1 MSYFKVG
8 SVFPPVEHR
17 KRIEK
22 YRRNKAIFL
31 GKHFDVLTNIQGKR
45 EQNLLYISMNL
56 AGLICKKSADFLFGE
71 HVRVLSGNSN
81 KKNQEALD
89 NIINSNALGITNYE
103 SALAN
108 AYRGDS
114 FYKIRWGQEYGGLL
128 PADLDPFRAIIEQQD
143 AEYVFPE
150 VSPYDAK
157 RIVAYHIAT
166 PVAPETKG
174 GKWTLKV
181 ETHIAGQIMYHDYII
196 APNATD
202 RYGEPLDFKIVAT
215 TGESTMVAT
224 GMPKPLVVHVPN
236 FSTGDTWEGVDDI
249 SELVPLFDELNN
261 RLTQVASILDKH
273 SDPALVVPAG
283 TMGEDEF
290 GNPVFN
296 IAHNKVFEIDG
307 QDDAYPKYITWNGQ
321 IYESFQ
327 EMEKIIDMIFAIS
340 EIPSVVLGMGDA
352 GTSGSSGL
360 AIKFMMNSLLAKVNR
375 KRQYYDKAIKEVL
388 NIAQLL
394 EVTLGDKKYKMA
406 TPVLMFQDGLP
417 KDYME
422 DANVMATRTNGAQ
435 TMSVKTALMTFEGLT
450 EEQADAEI
458 ERIKKE
464 KEENT
469 PPALLQANSVNDTSE
484 ETEEPNSDPE
494 VETEDKEEDKENVTA
509 EEEKN

>member
-31 GKHFDVLTNIQGKR
+31 GKHFDVLTNIKGER

-71 HVRVLSGNSN
+71 QVRVLSGAGSSS

-89 NIINSNALGITNYE
+89 NIISTNALGITNYE
-103 SALAN
+103 SALSN

-128 PADLDPFRAIIEQQD
+128 PEELDPFRVIIEQQD

-150 VSPYDAK
+150 VSPFDAK
-157 RIVAYHIAT
+157 KIVAYHIAT
-166 PVAPETKG
+166 PIAPETKR

-181 ETHIAGQIMYHDYII
+181 ETHIAGKIMYHDYVI
-196 APNATD
+196 APNSTD
-202 RYGEPLDFKIVAT
+202 KYGEPLDFKIEST
-215 TGESTMVAT
+215 IGESSMVET

-394 EVTLGDKKYKMA
+394 EVTLGEKKYKIA

-469 PPALLQANSVNDTSE
+469 PPALAEANSVNVNSE
-484 ETEEPNSDPE
+484 DTEEPNSDPE
-494 VETEDKEEDKENVTA
+494 EPVAEDKEPVTA

>member
-8 SVFPPVEHR
+8 SVFPPQEHR
-17 KRIEK
+17 KRIER

-31 GKHFDVLTNIQGKR
+31 GKHFDVLASVQGQR

-71 HVRVLSGNSN
+71 QVRVLSGLGSN

-89 NIINSNALGITNYE
+89 NIISTNALGITNYE

-114 FYKIRWGQEYGGLL
+114 FYRVRWGQEYGGVL
-128 PADLDPFRAIIEQQD
+128 PAELDPFRPIIEQQD

-157 RIVAYHIAT
+157 KIVAYHVAT
-166 PVAPETKG
+166 PVAPETKK
-174 GKWTLKV
+174 GKWLLNV
-181 ETHIAGQIMYHDYII
+181 ETHIAGQIMYHQYVIS
-196 APNATD
+196 PNTVD
-202 RYGEPLDFKIVAT
+202 KFGTPIDFKIEST
-215 TGESTMVAT
+215 YGESSVVAT
-224 GMPKPLVVHVPN
+224 GMPKPLIVHVPN

-261 RLTQVASILDKH
+261 RLTQIASILDKH

-321 IYESFQ
+321 IYEAFQ
-327 EMEKIIDMIFAIS
+327 EMEKIIEMIFAIS

-388 NIAQLL
+388 NLAQLL
-394 EVTLGDKKYKMA
+394 EVTMGDKKYKVG
-406 TPVLMFQDGLP
+406 TPILMFQDGLP

-422 DANVMATRTNGAQ
+422 DANVMATRTNGSQ

-450 EEQADAEI
+450 EEQADAEL
-458 ERIKKE
+458 ERIAKE
-464 KEENT
+464 KEANT
-469 PPALLQANSVNDTSE
+469 PPALLQANAFPADP
-484 ETEEPNSDPE
+484 ETEESSDPE
-494 VETEDKEEDKENVTA
+494 TEEKEPVTA

>member
-1 MSYFKVG
+1 MSYFTVG
-8 SVFPPVEHR
+8 NVFPPVEHT
-17 KRIEK
+17 KRIER

-31 GKHFDVLTNIQGKR
+31 GKHFDVLTGVQGQR

-71 HVRVLSGNSN
+71 QVRVLSGVGAGN
-81 KKNQEALD
+81 KKNQEAID
-89 NIINSNALGITNYE
+89 NIVDTNGLGIINYE
-103 SALAN
+103 SALSN

-114 FYKIRWGQEYGGLL
+114 FYKVRWGQEYAGMV
-128 PADLDPFRAIIEQQD
+128 PKEFDPFRVIVEQQD

-150 VSPYDAK
+150 TSPYDAK
-157 RIVAYHIAT
+157 KIIAYHVAT
-166 PVAPETKG
+166 PIAPENKK
-174 GKWTLKV
+174 GKWVLRV
-181 ETHIAGQIMYHDYII
+181 ESHTAGQIVYHDYII
-196 APNATD
+196 EPNNTD
-202 RYGEPLDFKIVAT
+202 SKGVPVDFKIAAPHGET
-215 TGESTMVAT
+215 TVVST
-224 GMPKPLVVHVPN
+224 GIPKPLIVHVPN

-261 RLTQVASILDKH
+261 RLTQLASILDKH
-273 SDPALVVPAG
+273 ADPALAVPAG
-283 TMGEDEF
+283 TMGEDDF

-307 QDDAYPKYITWNGQ
+307 QDDAFPKYITWNGQ
-321 IYESFQ
+321 IFEAFQ
-327 EMEKIIDMIFAIS
+327 EMDKIIEMIFAVA

-388 NIAQLL
+388 NIAQMF
-394 EVTLGDKKYKMA
+394 ETCIGGQKYKVA

-422 DANVMATRTNGAQ
+422 TANVMATRTNGNQ

-458 ERIKKE
+458 KRISDE
-464 KEENT
+464 KEANT
-469 PPALLQANSVNDTSE
+469 PAPLLEEAALDVGAPIGEDTEKSDASIE
-484 ETEEPNSDPE
+484 VTEE
-494 VETEDKEEDKENVTA
+494 K
-509 EEEKN
+509 

>member
-1 MSYFKVG
+1 MSYFKIG
-8 SVFPPVEHR
+8 EVFPPVEHR
-17 KRIEK
+17 KRIER

-31 GKHFDVLTNIQGKR
+31 GKHFDVLTNVQGKR

-71 HVRVLSGNSN
+71 HVRVLSGATGSS

-89 NIINSNALGITNYE
+89 SIVNSNALGITNYE
-103 SALAN
+103 SALSN

-128 PADLDPFRAIIEQQD
+128 PEELDPFRAIIEQQD

-157 RIVAYHIAT
+157 KIVAYHVAT
-166 PVAPETKG
+166 PIAPETKR
-174 GKWTLKV
+174 GKWLLKV
-181 ETHIAGQIMYHDYII
+181 ETHIAGQIMYHDYVI
-196 APNATD
+196 APNSTD
-202 RYGEPLDFKIVAT
+202 HLGNPIDFKIEGNH
-215 TGESTMVAT
+215 GESTMVPT
-224 GMPKPLVVHVPN
+224 GMPKPLIVHVPN

-375 KRQYYDKAIKEVL
+375 KRQYYDKALKEVL

-394 EVTLGDKKYKMA
+394 EVTLGEKKYKVA
-406 TPVLMFQDGLP
+406 TPILMFQDGLP

-422 DANVMATRTNGAQ
+422 DANVMATRTNGSQ

-450 EEQADAEI
+450 EEQADAEL

-464 KEENT
+464 KEEAT
-469 PPALLQANSVNDTSE
+469 PPALLEANNLVEGENQEDQK
-484 ETEEPNSDPE
+484 ETEGQPE
-494 VETEDKEEDKENVTA
+494 DQGEQKEDVTA
-509 EEEKN
+509 EEEKK

>member
-31 GKHFDVLTNIQGKR
+31 GKHFDVLTNIKGER

-71 HVRVLSGNSN
+71 QVRVLAGVSN
-81 KKNQEALD
+81 KKSQEALD
-89 NIINSNALGITNYE
+89 SIVSSNALGITNYE

-128 PADLDPFRAIIEQQD
+128 PAELDPFRAIIEQQD

-157 RIVAYHIAT
+157 KIVAYHIAT
-166 PVAPETKG
+166 PVAPDTKR

-202 RYGEPLDFKIVAT
+202 KFGEPLDFKIEGT
-215 TGESTMVAT
+215 IGESTIVAT

-394 EVTLGDKKYKMA
+394 EVTLGDKKYKVA

-469 PPALLQANSVNDTSE
+469 PPALLEANSVNVNSE
-484 ETEEPNSDPE
+484 DTEEPNSDPE
-494 VETEDKEEDKENVTA
+494 EEVEGEKEEDKENVTV
-509 EEEKN
+509 EK